1 MAHCLGGYPAAR
13 RCCQLVRS
21 GPAISGLSAPS
32 QRGESAVYY
41 LAKSKKL
48 LSDSFG
54 VKNNGVDADA
64 IILVVL
70 FLLLDTTFILC
81 TEREPYS
88 KI

>member
-1 MAHCLGGYPAAR
+1 M
-13 RCCQLVRS
+13 VRS

-32 QRGESAVYY
+32 RRGESAVYY

-48 LSDSFG
+48 LIDSFG
-54 VKNNGVDADA
+54 VKNNGVDTDA